1 MSPLPQTSGRAR
13 WLLPLLSA
21 AAVGTVVAAVIGV
34 SALRTGT
41 GSPTPPMLRL
51 ANLGS
56 ASGVSR
62 VPVGLPAQSTAD
74 SAEDSGGGLTK
85 IKSSGWRLQGT
96 LPQGPSSGQVH
107 LVLAAQQTR
116 AFVIALGRALGMTG
130 KPQHLAGG
138 WYLVSSNTELS
149 VSERPG
155 GHWVYSNH
163 GCIAGPVLDPAAG
176 AGCAIANSVPP
187 RPTERGAPGAK
198 SALGAGGTKAPTTTS
213 SPAPVPVPTPVP
225 ENVARSIARPVL
237 TAVGINADTAQTWTA
252 GGQTSVTFSPT
263 VTGLN
268 VLGLESSVSID
279 EHGQIVD
286 ASGWLATSTTGPTY
300 PLISAPQAY
309 NQLLHQPQ
317 PMMALAMPCRIVA
330 GTQGCL
336 PAPDRVVTGATLGLM
351 QDSTSDQAILLVP
364 AWLFHLRGEPT
375 PMAIVAIDGAYLV
388 DSGPIPTG
396 NKPATGS
403 GPASVGAGSGTNSGT
418 AITGRSTQV
427 PVGPANGPVV
437 KPAGGTRTG

>member
-21 AAVGTVVAAVIGV
+21 AAVGTVVVAMIGV

-41 GSPTPPMLRL
+41 GSTTPPMLRL
-51 ANLGS
+51 ANLG
-56 ASGVSR
+56 AGSGVRR
-62 VPVGLPAQSTAD
+62 VPFGLPAQSAAD
-74 SAEDSGGGLTK
+74 SPESSGGGLTN
-85 IKSSGWRLQGT
+85 IRSSGWRLQGT

-107 LVLAAQQTR
+107 LLLAGQQTR
-116 AFVIALGRALGMTG
+116 AFVSALGRALGMTG
-130 KPQHLAGG
+130 QPQHLAGG
-138 WYLVSSNTELS
+138 WYLVSGSTELS
-149 VSERPG
+149 VSESPG

-176 AGCAIANSVPP
+176 AGCAVANSVPP
-187 RPTERGAPGAK
+187 LPTEPGAPGAR
-198 SALGAGGTKAPTTTS
+198 SAPAAGGIKAPTTMS
-213 SPAPVPVPTPVP
+213 SPVPVPTPVP
-225 ENVARSIARPVL
+225 ENIARSIARPVL
-237 TAVGINADTAQTWTA
+237 TAVGINADTAQTQTA
-252 GGQTSVTFSPT
+252 SGQTSVTFSPT
-263 VTGLN
+263 VTGLS

-279 EHGQIVD
+279 EHGRIVD

-351 QDSTSDQAILLVP
+351 QDSTTDQAILLVR

-396 NKPATGS
+396 S
-403 GPASVGAGSGTNSGT
+403 GPASVGGGSGTNSST
-418 AITGRSTQV
+418 AITGGPTQV
-427 PVGPANGPVV
+427 PSATARWPN
-437 KPAGGTRTG
+437 TSRTTTYR